1 MDAMPDLLL
10 AGMRAVMRLQWVQ
23 CNMGDSITIGMRC
36 TSCDTVTATVLPT
49 SLVDVVLLRPIG
61 RSRQANSLA
70 LLKAQRWRHCRH
82 TSRQSH
88 HAVAVQHCLA
98 AAVAVR
104 AGKWLR
110 GRLGIFAGV
119 A

>member
-1 MDAMPDLLL
+1 MPDLIL

-82 TSRQSH
+82 TSGQSH
-88 HAVAVQHCLA
+88 HAVAVSGCRSSCSCRQV
-98 AAVAVR
+98 VA
-104 AGKWLR
+104 W
-110 GRLGIFAGV
+110 
-119 A
+119 